1 MSEEDPDEAIFACRP
16 NLLVRDLAA
25 SVEFYVDKLGFRVG
39 WWWSGP
45 QGRFVEPGGHESG
58 TALVGRDQVQI
69 LLTQKAGQFGTWLHL
84 DVHTAEQVDALFA
97 EWTGRGVVVA
107 EPPVMRAWGNYE
119 LRLSDVDGNVL
130 RVSSPARGIRG

>member
-1 MSEEDPDEAIFACRP
+1 M
-16 NLLVRDLAA
+16 
-25 SVEFYVDKLGFRVG
+25 
-39 WWWSGP
+39 
-45 QGRFVEPGGHESG
+45 EPGGHEPG
-58 TALVGRDQVQI
+58 PALVGRDQVQI

-107 EPPVMRAWGNYE
+107 EPPVMRDWGNYE

-130 RVSSPARGIRG
+130 RVCSPPRGIKG